1 MRQKVNLVCDK
12 CAGPVWRD
20 VEFDQHV
27 ELSCLMCGKLWFV
40 NKDLLQKVSN
50 RKVAENYLKTKG
62 RVHIS

>member
-20 VEFDQHV
+20 VEFDQHI

-40 NKDLLQKVSN
+40 QKDILQRVVD
-50 RKVAENYLKTKG
+50 RKTLENYYANK
-62 RVHIS
+62 RSVIVS